1 MAWWTEAA
9 LSVSEKTAV
18 HGVSSETS
26 GLSARWTR
34 ERRGQVLHADSDD
47 HVRLLLRTLD
57 IDEQT
62 WAETLDR
69 YADSVAG
76 GASVA
81 ERLSALAEA
90 FRPASRCAAPS
101 APSETSIC
109 PACHAQA
116 LAPYIARRAS
126 SEQPPIVYGRCSACE
141 HGALLAGAS
150 SEGVYLGPEYYR
162 SRRSD
167 GAGYAGYAAEQ
178 SYREAKGDS
187 LLDWI
192 QRSASLPAAPS
203 LLEVGSGFGFTR
215 RAAERRG
222 YRTKGVDLNPF
233 AAQAAGELYGFE
245 TVTGTLASALSRG
258 DVERRAWD
266 VVLYQFVLE
275 HIIEPGSELSRA
287 AEALAPGGH
296 LVIVVPNMATFEL
309 PVFGGAYRSLRADH
323 YHLFSPAS
331 AAAYLRRAGLREVA
345 HKTSCNL
352 HLLRGFLAQEE
363 LAELYRVDRGPD
375 LFLIAQGKA

>member
-1 MAWWTEAA
+1 LNVSEETEA
-9 LSVSEKTAV
+9 
-18 HGVSSETS
+18 HGVSSEAS
-26 GLSARWTR
+26 ALSARWTR
-34 ERRGQVLHADSDD
+34 ERAGQVVHADSED
-47 HVRLLLRTLD
+47 HVRLLLRTLE
-57 IDEQT
+57 IDEET

-69 YADSVAG
+69 YADSVAAS
-76 GASVA
+76 ASVA

-90 FRPASRCAAPS
+90 FRPASRYAAPS
-101 APSETSIC
+101 APGGTSSC
-109 PACHAQA
+109 PACHAPTM
-116 LAPYIARRAS
+116 APHIARRTT
-126 SEQPPIVYGRCSACE
+126 SERPPIVYGRCSACE
-141 HGALLAGAS
+141 HGALLAGGS
-150 SEGVYLGPEYYR
+150 TEGVYLGPEYYR
-162 SRRSD
+162 SRPSD
-167 GAGYAGYAAEQ
+167 GAGYAAYAAEQ
-178 SYREAKGDS
+178 SYREAKGNS

-192 QRSASLPAAPS
+192 ERSATLPAAPS

-233 AAQAAGELYGFE
+233 AAQAAGDLYGFE

-258 DVERRAWD
+258 EVERRAWD

-275 HIIEPGSELSRA
+275 HMTDPGAELSRA

-331 AAAYLRRAGLREVA
+331 AAAYLQGAGLREVA
-345 HKTSCNL
+345 RKTSCNL

-363 LAELYRVDRGPD
+363 LAELYRADQGPD
-375 LFLIAQGKA
+375 LFLIAQGKT

>member
-1 MAWWTEAA
+1 VA
-9 LSVSEKTAV
+9 LSISPETEV
-18 HGVSSETS
+18 HGVSLEAS

-34 ERRGQVLHADSDD
+34 ERRGHVVHADSDD
-47 HVRLLLRTLD
+47 HVHLLLRTLG
-57 IDEQT
+57 IDEET

-69 YADSVAG
+69 YADSVAA

-90 FRPASRCAAPS
+90 FRPALRYAAPS
-101 APSETSIC
+101 APGATSIC
-109 PACHAQA
+109 PACHAPA
-116 LAPYIARRAS
+116 LAPYIARAT
-126 SEQPPIVYGRCSACE
+126 SERPLIVYGRCSACE

-167 GAGYAGYAAEQ
+167 GAGYAAYAAEQ
-178 SYREAKGDS
+178 SYREAKGNS
-187 LLDWI
+187 LLEWI
-192 QRSASLPAAPS
+192 QSSASLPAAPS
-203 LLEVGSGFGFTR
+203 LLEIGSGFGFTR
-215 RAAERRG
+215 RAAELRG

-258 DVERRAWD
+258 EVERRAWD

-275 HIIEPGSELSRA
+275 HMSEPGSELSRA

-331 AAAYLRRAGLREVA
+331 AAAYLRGAGLREVA

-363 LAELYRVDRGPD
+363 LAELYRADRGPD
-375 LFLIAQGKA
+375 LFLVAQGKA